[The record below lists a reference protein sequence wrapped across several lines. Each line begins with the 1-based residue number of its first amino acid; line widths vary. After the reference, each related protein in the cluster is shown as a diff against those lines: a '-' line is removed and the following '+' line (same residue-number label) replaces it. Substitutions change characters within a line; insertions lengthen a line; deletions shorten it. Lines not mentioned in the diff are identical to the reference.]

1 MGASAPASEKG
12 NKPTEIERIIIL
24 KYDYLQ
30 LIQDDLI
37 QASPLMSLTKVRN
50 YYIRGDKTS

>member
-12 NKPTEIERIIIL
+12 NKPTEIEKIIIL